1 MWYELAGRPLWC
13 VALNEYSPTWGD
25 PSKQKKK
32 GEGGGGKRTDISI
45 ENLGKHFFSVD
56 SEVRKIIRMALD
68 DFAKMTH

>member
-1 MWYELAGRPLWC
+1 MVCCFKRVLAHVGGPIK
-13 VALNEYSPTWGD
+13 AE
-25 PSKQKKK
+25 KK

-56 SEVRKIIRMALD
+56 SEVRKIIQMTLD